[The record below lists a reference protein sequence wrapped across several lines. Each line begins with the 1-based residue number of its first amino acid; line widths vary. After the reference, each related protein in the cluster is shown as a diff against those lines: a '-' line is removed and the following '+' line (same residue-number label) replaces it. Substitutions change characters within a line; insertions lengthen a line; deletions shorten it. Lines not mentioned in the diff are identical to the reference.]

1 MSNIAIVPISLPK
14 ELAREL
20 DRMAKKEAMTRSE
33 YVRSLLRRQTAFW
46 KLDELRKVASKRAE
60 KAGIRTLQDAVRA
73 VREIR
78 NEKSRS
84 RY

>member
-1 MSNIAIVPISLPK
+1 MSNTAIVPISLPK

-20 DRMAKKEAMTRSE
+20 DRLAKKEVMTRSE
-33 YVRSLLRRQTAFW
+33 YVRNLVRRQLAFAQ
-46 KLDELRKVASKRAE
+46 LDEFRKEFTKRAK
-60 KAGIRTLQDAVRA
+60 KAGIRTLKDAVKA

-84 RY
+84 